1 MEFDALISFYLQRLR
16 EHLHDFAIDDLVL
29 EAVWEVSTD
38 LPSKCHS
45 GRLSLYLRGST

>member
-1 MEFDALISFYLQRLR
+1 MEFDALISFYLQRLQ
-16 EHLHDFAIDDLVL
+16 EHLRDLTIDDLVL

-45 GRLSLYLRGST
+45 RRPSLYLRGSA